1 MELLGLKLFE
11 HLLSIS
17 YFSGTSLF
25 PISFKA
31 VSQLTIPANF
41 ASLLRLEHLKDCQE
55 AGDNGDKSADGDKSV
70 DGDDT
75 DNLGKSLTTNCP

>member
-41 ASLLRLEHLKDCQE
+41 ASLLMFEPLKIV
-55 AGDNGDKSADGDKSV
+55 SLMMV
-70 DGDDT
+70 LIVMMVI
-75 DNLGKSLTTNCP
+75 NLLMVMMLTT